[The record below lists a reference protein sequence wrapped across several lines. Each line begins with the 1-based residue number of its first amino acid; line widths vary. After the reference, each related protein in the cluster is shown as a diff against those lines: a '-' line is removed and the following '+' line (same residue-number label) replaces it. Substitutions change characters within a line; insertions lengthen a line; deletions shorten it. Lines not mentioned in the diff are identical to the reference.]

1 MGQKTG
7 TSNMEKQVI
16 RKAIQKAL
24 VMEYLKTQQRKQF
37 ILSPE
42 FTESLCRKIKTVSRR
57 MLKAYTALNYNI
69 NSNKHSEPAMA
80 MANQAK
86 TWLDKFR
93 HATET

>member
-7 TSNMEKQVI
+7 TSNIEKKVI